1 MTTICVKS
9 IQKERRVK
17 RRNFVIFFSSNKTI
31 VIFCHKSLASVFVL
45 KRHKF
50 FVQSTSSETQLT
62 RAQKRRRRRRRRR
75 RRPRVLTK
83 NALFVCIMAIAEAYQ
98 GRKPASSLREE
109 EEERIKNNS
118 GMNGTDF
125 HNLMFDAYSN
135 NSQTI
140 RNVALLALYTIVVL
154 SIGAI
159 AFTPSS
165 PVLKE
170 RGVSK
175 FSDGITKV
183 YTSDL
188 MGNRFAG
195 VNDQKNQCSRDLALH
210 MLREAYF
217 KRQEADARLPKVSM
231 DDKGRWGALK
241 EKQKKAHA
249 ELQGK
254 QDCVAYLMPDVN
266 DAFSADLEA
275 GLTIDGKQMKRE
287 QEKMQPI
294 RDSLRRD
301 GREGFEDQRYT
312 QSIRN
317 ALIKEKTWDPFGR
330 DLKTGDELFTGEFDN
345 NVPGQY

>member
-1 MTTICVKS
+1 MYARSIFLFIARTHTTRTKKKKKKKKKS
-9 IQKERRVK
+9 EGSTK
-17 RRNFVIFFSSNKTI
+17 RRAFF
-31 VIFCHKSLASVFVL
+31 AL
-45 KRHKF
+45 KI
-50 FVQSTSSETQLT
+50 
-62 RAQKRRRRRRRRR
+62 
-75 RRPRVLTK
+75 
-83 NALFVCIMAIAEAYQ
+83 IMAIAEAYQ

-118 GMNGTDF
+118 GSDLQ
-125 HNLMFDAYSN
+125 NLIFDAYSN

-140 RNVALLALYTIVVL
+140 RNVALLALYTIAVL

-188 MGNRFAG
+188 TGNRFAG

-275 GLTIDGKQMKRE
+275 GLTIDGKQMRRE

-345 NVPGQY
+345 DVPGQY

>member
-1 MTTICVKS
+1 MYARS
-9 IQKERRVK
+9 IFLLRAHIPRTKKKKKKKTEGSTK
-17 RRNFVIFFSSNKTI
+17 RRAFF
-31 VIFCHKSLASVFVL
+31 AL
-45 KRHKF
+45 KI
-50 FVQSTSSETQLT
+50 
-62 RAQKRRRRRRRRR
+62 
-75 RRPRVLTK
+75 
-83 NALFVCIMAIAEAYQ
+83 IMAIAEAYQ

-118 GMNGTDF
+118 GSDLQ
-125 HNLMFDAYSN
+125 NLIFDAYSN

-188 MGNRFAG
+188 TGNRFAG

-275 GLTIDGKQMKRE
+275 GLTIDGKQMRRE

-345 NVPGQY
+345 DVPGQY

>member
-1 MTTICVKS
+1 
-9 IQKERRVK
+9 
-17 RRNFVIFFSSNKTI
+17 
-31 VIFCHKSLASVFVL
+31 
-45 KRHKF
+45 
-50 FVQSTSSETQLT
+50 
-62 RAQKRRRRRRRRR
+62 
-75 RRPRVLTK
+75 
-83 NALFVCIMAIAEAYQ
+83 MAIAEAYQ

-118 GMNGTDF
+118 GNGSDLQ
-125 HNLMFDAYSN
+125 NLIFDAYSN

-275 GLTIDGKQMKRE
+275 GLTIDGKQMRRE

>member
-1 MTTICVKS
+1 MIEILSLFREKFCS
-9 IQKERRVK
+9 
-17 RRNFVIFFSSNKTI
+17 FVSFFFSRFEPPRALFLRT
-31 VIFCHKSLASVFVL
+31 
-45 KRHKF
+45 
-50 FVQSTSSETQLT
+50 TSSVAHTHT
-62 RAQKRRRRRRRRR
+62 HAQRRRRRRRRR
-75 RRPRVLTK
+75 VLR
-83 NALFVCIMAIAEAYQ
+83 NDALFVFIMAIVEAYQ

-118 GMNGTDF
+118 GNGSDLQ
-125 HNLMFDAYSN
+125 NLIFDAYSN

-188 MGNRFAG
+188 TGNRFAG

-275 GLTIDGKQMKRE
+275 GLTIDGKQMRRE

>member
-1 MTTICVKS
+1 LKKKTKKTKKKKKKKKKKKTKGS
-9 IQKERRVK
+9 TK
-17 RRNFVIFFSSNKTI
+17 RRT
-31 VIFCHKSLASVFVL
+31 LL
-45 KRHKF
+45 KI
-50 FVQSTSSETQLT
+50 
-62 RAQKRRRRRRRRR
+62 
-75 RRPRVLTK
+75 
-83 NALFVCIMAIAEAYQ
+83 IMAIAEAYQ

-109 EEERIKNNS
+109 EEERIENNS
-118 GMNGTDF
+118 GNGTDL
-125 HNLMFDAYSN
+125 HNLIFDAYSN

-165 PVLKE
+165 PVME
-170 RGVSK
+170 SRGVSK

-188 MGNRFAG
+188 IGNRFAG

-275 GLTIDGKQMKRE
+275 GLTIDGKQMRRE

>member
-1 MTTICVKS
+1 M
-9 IQKERRVK
+9 IQFKRRERAEKKEKKFFFIIFLVSDRQTRRRVSLSRFEPLSRTIFFCTRVLFSYCAHTYTRTKKKKKKKKSEGSTK
-17 RRNFVIFFSSNKTI
+17 RRAFF
-31 VIFCHKSLASVFVL
+31 AL
-45 KRHKF
+45 KI
-50 FVQSTSSETQLT
+50 
-62 RAQKRRRRRRRRR
+62 
-75 RRPRVLTK
+75 
-83 NALFVCIMAIAEAYQ
+83 IMAIAEAYQ

-118 GMNGTDF
+118 GSDLQ
-125 HNLMFDAYSN
+125 NLIFDAYSN

-188 MGNRFAG
+188 TGNRFAG

-275 GLTIDGKQMKRE
+275 GLTIDGKQMRRE

-345 NVPGQY
+345 DVPGQY

>member
-1 MTTICVKS
+1 MHTYTRTKKKKKKKKKKKTKGS
-9 IQKERRVK
+9 TK
-17 RRNFVIFFSSNKTI
+17 RRT
-31 VIFCHKSLASVFVL
+31 LL
-45 KRHKF
+45 KI
-50 FVQSTSSETQLT
+50 
-62 RAQKRRRRRRRRR
+62 
-75 RRPRVLTK
+75 
-83 NALFVCIMAIAEAYQ
+83 IMAIAEAYQ

-109 EEERIKNNS
+109 EEERIENNS
-118 GMNGTDF
+118 GNGTDL
-125 HNLMFDAYSN
+125 HNLIFDAYSN

-140 RNVALLALYTIVVL
+140 RNVALVALYTIVVL

-165 PVLKE
+165 PVME
-170 RGVSK
+170 SRGVSK

>member
-1 MTTICVKS
+1 
-9 IQKERRVK
+9 
-17 RRNFVIFFSSNKTI
+17 
-31 VIFCHKSLASVFVL
+31 
-45 KRHKF
+45 
-50 FVQSTSSETQLT
+50 
-62 RAQKRRRRRRRRR
+62 
-75 RRPRVLTK
+75 
-83 NALFVCIMAIAEAYQ
+83 MAIAEAYQ

-109 EEERIKNNS
+109 EEERIENNS
-118 GMNGTDF
+118 GNGTDL
-125 HNLMFDAYSN
+125 HNLIFDAYSN

-165 PVLKE
+165 PVME
-170 RGVSK
+170 SRGVSK

-188 MGNRFAG
+188 IGNRFAG

-275 GLTIDGKQMKRE
+275 GLTIDGKQMRRE

-330 DLKTGDELFTGEFDN
+330 DLKTGNELFTGEFDN

>member
-1 MTTICVKS
+1 
-9 IQKERRVK
+9 
-17 RRNFVIFFSSNKTI
+17 
-31 VIFCHKSLASVFVL
+31 
-45 KRHKF
+45 
-50 FVQSTSSETQLT
+50 
-62 RAQKRRRRRRRRR
+62 
-75 RRPRVLTK
+75 
-83 NALFVCIMAIAEAYQ
+83 MAIAEAYQ

-188 MGNRFAG
+188 TGNRFAG

-217 KRQEADARLPKVSM
+217 ERQEADARLPKVSM

-275 GLTIDGKQMKRE
+275 GLTIDGKQMRRE